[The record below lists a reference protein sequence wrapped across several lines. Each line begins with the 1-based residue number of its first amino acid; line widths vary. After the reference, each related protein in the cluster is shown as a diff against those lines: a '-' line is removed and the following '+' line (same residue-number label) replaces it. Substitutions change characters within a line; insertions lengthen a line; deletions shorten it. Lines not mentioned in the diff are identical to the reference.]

1 MSNIW
6 DHPEVI
12 AAEALSHLESSL
24 IIAPLCARDLTSEFS
39 NKSNGW
45 KVGDTV
51 SFRTHGEY
59 ETKEFTPGNAVVP
72 QQIAGS
78 TRPLTIEKF
87 FDTSVE
93 ITARESAMDLDT
105 LSEQVIKPAMYKFA
119 ETIDYYLGTKLLEA
133 QGLYVSDTLFESA
146 ADISQARKAAILQQL
161 SGNRFC
167 LVDLDIEAALLGQTW
182 FNQSQSRGA
191 DAEAAVRNGTLSRT
205 MGMDFAASLSYPTNA
220 VAHTAGSFTGVTN
233 NGTAVAGIFPN
244 NHIGSKDLTVDG
256 TGAATTLKVGDR
268 IKIAGVKRPLVVA
281 AAIPDATATTNIA
294 LAHPITEII
303 PDNAAITVIGTGQD
317 LTFHGAI
324 MDDKTIGAAFP
335 MLDLPGDKIAAH
347 ASNQGFNIRIVR
359 GYDMTYKK
367 DMLSMDLLCGAF
379 MMDTR
384 RATLLAGY

>member
-6 DHPEVI
+6 DHPEII
-12 AAEALSHLESSL
+12 AAEALTHLESSL
-24 IIAPLCARDLTSEFS
+24 VIAPLCARDLTSEFS
-39 NKSNGW
+39 TRANGW
-45 KVGDTV
+45 KVGDVV

-59 ETKEFTPGNAVVP
+59 KTKEFTGTIEP
-72 QQIAGS
+72 QQISGS

-93 ITARESAMDLDT
+93 ITARENAMDLDT
-105 LSEQVIKPAMYKFA
+105 LSEQVIKPAMYTFA
-119 ETIDYYLGTKLLEA
+119 ETIDLYLGTKLLEA

-167 LVDLDIEAALLGQTW
+167 LVDLDIEALLLGQTW

-205 MGMDFAASLSYPTNA
+205 MGMDFASSLSYPTNTS
-220 VAHTAGSFTGVTN
+220 AHTAGTFTGVTN

-244 NHIGSKDLTVDG
+244 NYIGAETLTVDG
-256 TGAATTLKVGDR
+256 TGAGTTLVVGDR
-268 IKIAGVKRPLVVA
+268 IRIAGVKRPMVIKT
-281 AAIPDATATTNIA
+281 AIADATATTTIA

-303 PDNAAITVIGTGQD
+303 PDNAAITVIGSGLD
-317 LTFHGAI
+317 LTYHGAI

-335 MLDLPGDKIAAH
+335 MLDLPGDKVAAY
-347 ASNQGFNIRIVR
+347 ASNNGLNIRIVK
-359 GYDMTYKK
+359 GYDMTHKVET
-367 DMLSMDLLCGAF
+367 LSMDMICGAF